1 MIPKCAN
8 HFWGADM
15 GRTFLAAALFASMG
29 AGVSAG
35 GFACEMTYEC
45 KGNMGCD
52 EVSYSPYIDTDWGQ
66 ISMKHYGPEMQM
78 AVLPSGRDGDTW
90 HLYAHLPED
99 GLFVVV
105 INDDDSAVFTSY
117 LRQGGSAHVVSVYG
131 RCESRG

>member
-1 MIPKCAN
+1 
-8 HFWGADM
+8 M
-15 GRTFLAAALFASMG
+15 GRSFLGAALFACIGSG
-29 AGVSAG
+29 GLAG
-35 GFACEMTYEC
+35 GFVCEMTYEC
-45 KGNMGCD
+45 RGNMGCD

-66 ISMKHYGPEMQM
+66 ISIKDYGPEMQ
-78 AVLPSGRDGDTW
+78 LEFIPSESEGNAW
-90 HLYAHLPED
+90 HLFANLPED